1 MLGSGLW
8 RTLLL
13 RLPVA
18 DPLVSGLTECSM
30 LWCGLWFWFTWHVE
44 WSVNLCSRLVV
55 SFSILLSDWFF
66 FLASDW
72 LNGRKWRL
80 LIGLI
85 SWLLIGSRWN
95 TSQSFYHPLI
105 SKKKQKLLTLREAHD
120 FTRCVTR
127 SLVLCVCFV
136 DRCLSFVLFLLA
148 IVLSV
153 LQYTDSDYP
162 FDYLQTLPHT
172 RCLVGSV
179 LLIYLVFLLYGV
191 PNVGSVSWLSF
202 LVFITF
208 L

>member
-1 MLGSGLW
+1 MESIGCFFLHPAFWLVLFPGFWLANRPKMATSDWSDFLAVDW
-8 RTLLL
+8 LTMEHISTLL
-13 RLPVA
+13 PP
-18 DPLVSGLTECSM
+18 DY
-30 LWCGLWFWFTWHVE
+30 
-44 WSVNLCSRLVV
+44 
-55 SFSILLSDWFF
+55 IL
-66 FLASDW
+66 
-72 LNGRKWRL
+72 
-80 LIGLI
+80 
-85 SWLLIGSRWN
+85 
-95 TSQSFYHPLI
+95 
-105 SKKKQKLLTLREAHD
+105 KKQKLLTLREAHE

-162 FDYLQTLPHT
+162 FDYLQTLLHT

-179 LLIYLVFLLYGV
+179 LLIYLVFLLCGV
-191 PNVGSVSWLSF
+191 PNVGSVSWLPF